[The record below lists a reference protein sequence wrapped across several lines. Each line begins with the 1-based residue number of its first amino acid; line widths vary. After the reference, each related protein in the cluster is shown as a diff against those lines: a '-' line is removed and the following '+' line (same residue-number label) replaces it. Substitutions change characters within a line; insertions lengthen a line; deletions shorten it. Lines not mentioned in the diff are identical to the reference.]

1 MGIKLD
7 NFYVGYTAE
16 YTFLSYMLLNSN
28 ILDKFKIYRDDVSS
42 GNRPV
47 ESAIVDI

>member
-1 MGIKLD
+1 
-7 NFYVGYTAE
+7 
-16 YTFLSYMLLNSN
+16 MLLNSN

-47 ESAIVDI
+47 ESAIVDIWCAKAKTWRQIAN